1 MSVDKQMKKRTKL
14 LLFSLELLAVLA
26 IAFGVLYAQR
36 RASAQ
41 DEAQLSS
48 EEIQYRYTPSIQHEG
63 QDYALKRNLS
73 SVLLIG
79 TDNFVNDAKQYDDL
93 PYNFN
98 LADFLVVLVFDHS
111 SKSITPVQICRDTMC
126 DVTTSS
132 GAVMRMQITLSH
144 TYGTGKEDSCIYTRN
159 AMENLLFGVP
169 LDNFL
174 SFTMDAV
181 PLMNDLVG
189 GVTLTL
195 EDDIPALGPEYVK
208 GAQITL
214 HGQDA
219 LRFVRYRD
227 TSLLDDNLRRMSH
240 HRLYLNAFTAAARE
254 AVSKDP
260 DFAVKCYRAAE
271 NFLCTDLTVEQ
282 VTDIVNEL
290 CEYEL
295 LPVRC
300 PGGKYVEAE
309 PFPEFLMDEAS
320 LWDCVRG
327 VFCA

>member
-1 MSVDKQMKKRTKL
+1 MQMKKRTKL
-14 LLFSLELLAVLA
+14 LLLTLELLAVVG

-36 RASAQ
+36 HAVKQ
-41 DEAQLSS
+41 DEERLSS
-48 EEIQYRYTPSIQHEG
+48 EEIQYRYTPSIQYQG

-73 SVLLIG
+73 TLLLIG
-79 TDNFVNDAKQYDDL
+79 TDNFVDDAKQYDDL

-98 LADFLVVLVFDHS
+98 LADFLVILVFDRS
-111 SKSITPVQICRDTMC
+111 NKTITPVQICRDTMC

-132 GAVMRMQITLSH
+132 GTVARMQITLSH
-144 TYGTGKEDSCIYTRN
+144 SYGTGKEDSCIYTRN
-159 AMENLLFGVP
+159 AVENLLFGVP

-195 EDDIPALGPEYVK
+195 EDDIPALGPEYTA
-208 GAQITL
+208 GAEITL
-214 HGQDA
+214 RGKDA
-219 LRFVRYRD
+219 LSFVRYRD

-240 HRLYLNAFTAAARE
+240 QRLYLDAFTAAARE
-254 AVSKDP
+254 AVRQDP

-271 NFLCTDLTVEQ
+271 NFLCTDLSAEQ
-282 VTDIVNEL
+282 VTDMVNEL
-290 CEYEL
+290 CDYTL

-300 PGGKYVEAE
+300 PGGVYVEAE
-309 PFPEFLMDEAS
+309 PFPEFLMDESS
-320 LWDCVRG
+320 LWDCVRE